1 MALWGLQLNK
11 NSTSGAA
18 VGLQATIRPALN
30 QIRGGVHPSR
40 TFVVVTALIV
50 VAVIAF
56 PWMQP
61 GYRLL
66 SFAVTTCLTA
76 IVLYGMAV
84 PFGQAGIMSLGY
96 AGLMGFGAY
105 TAAILWRDLGLN
117 MWQAMPF
124 SALVAAVFA
133 GLFGLPSLR
142 ISGHHFAIVTYV
154 MCELLRITLTNGGK
168 FTGAATGLDLP
179 PIGKVFGLD
188 MDKLGNAYLL
198 IAVFMLGCMLATY
211 LIANSRYGRTLRS
224 IRENEQLARSVGIN
238 TDLRKVGAF
247 MVSGVFAGIAGCL
260 QAYNFR
266 HISPD
271 LYGGAVS
278 MYFALMVMLGGPR
291 TLFGP
296 LAGAIIVTFLPEV
309 VKIDPIDSRIVY
321 GLALIAV
328 IMLLPGGI
336 IAVTE
341 RGYRWLAKA
350 VRGARKSA
358 GSASADSSAP

>member
-1 MALWGLQLNK
+1 MAQWGRQLNR
-11 NSTSGAA
+11 NPLSAAA
-18 VGLQATIRPALN
+18 VGLEAERPPVSPAK
-30 QIRGGVHPSR
+30 GR
-40 TFVVVTALIV
+40 TRSSPAFLIVTALVV
-50 VAVIAF
+50 VAVLAL
-56 PWMQP
+56 PWMHP

-66 SFAVTTCLTA
+66 SFAITTGLTA

-105 TAAILWRDLGLN
+105 TAAILSRDLGLN
-117 MWQAMPF
+117 MWEAMPF
-124 SALVAAVFA
+124 SALVAAAFA
-133 GLFGLPSLR
+133 GLFGLPALR

-154 MCELLRITLTNGGK
+154 MCELLRITLTNGGT
-168 FTGAATGLDLP
+168 FTGGATGLDLP
-179 PIGKVFGLD
+179 PIGKVFD
-188 MDKLGNAYLL
+188 YSMDKVANGYLM
-198 IAVFMLGCMLATY
+198 IAVFMLLTMLATY
-211 LIANSRYGRTLRS
+211 LIAKSRYGRTLRS
-224 IRENEQLARSVGIN
+224 IRENEQLARSIGVN
-238 TDLRKVGAF
+238 ADMHKLGAF
-247 MVSGVFAGIAGCL
+247 MLSGVFAGIAGDL

-271 LYGGAVS
+271 LYGGQIS

-309 VKIDPIDSRIVY
+309 VKIDPINSRIVY

-341 RGYRWLAKA
+341 RGYRWLVDAA
-350 VRGARKSA
+350 RGAQRRVSPPDA
-358 GSASADSSAP
+358 NSSRA

>member
-1 MALWGLQLNK
+1 M
-11 NSTSGAA
+11 
-18 VGLQATIRPALN
+18 
-30 QIRGGVHPSR
+30 
-40 TFVVVTALIV
+40 
-50 VAVIAF
+50 VAVLAL
-56 PWMQP
+56 PWMHP

-66 SFAVTTCLTA
+66 SFAVTTGLTA
-76 IVLYGMAV
+76 IVLYGMSV

-105 TAAILWRDLGLN
+105 TAAILSRDFGLN
-117 MWQAMPF
+117 MWEAMPF

-133 GLFGLPSLR
+133 GLFGLPALR

-168 FTGAATGLDLP
+168 FTGGATGLDLP
-179 PIGKVFGLD
+179 PIGKVFSINV
-188 MDKLGNAYLL
+188 DKLVNAYVM
-198 IAVFMLGCMLATY
+198 IAVFMLLAMLATY
-211 LIANSRYGRTLRS
+211 LIAASGYGRTLRS
-224 IRENEQLARSVGIN
+224 IRENELLARSIGVN
-238 TDLRKVGAF
+238 TDMHKLGAF
-247 MVSGVFAGIAGCL
+247 MLSGLFAGIAGDL

-271 LYGGAVS
+271 LYGGQIS

-296 LAGAIIVTFLPEV
+296 LTGAVIVTFLPEV
-309 VKIDPIDSRIVY
+309 VRIDPIDSRIVY

-341 RGYRWLAKA
+341 RCYAWLAEA
-350 VRGARKSA
+350 AQRRVGPPGAN
-358 GSASADSSAP
+358 SSRA

>member
-1 MALWGLQLNK
+1 LNK
-11 NSTSGAA
+11 NSSSVAA
-18 VGLQATIRPALN
+18 VALEATRPSGNPAKGGTRPSAAFIVLTVVLVAAVMGL
-30 QIRGGVHPSR
+30 
-40 TFVVVTALIV
+40 
-50 VAVIAF
+50 
-56 PWMQP
+56 PWMHP

-66 SFAVTTCLTA
+66 SFAVSSGLAA

-105 TAAILWRDLGLN
+105 TAAILSRDLGMN
-117 MWQAMPF
+117 MWEAMPF
-124 SALVAAVFA
+124 SALVAAAFA

-168 FTGAATGLDLP
+168 FTGAATGIDLP
-179 PIGKVFGLD
+179 PIGKVFGVD
-188 MDKLGNAYLL
+188 MDKLANAYVM
-198 IAVFMLGCMLATY
+198 IAVFMLLAMLATY

-224 IRENEQLARSVGIN
+224 IRENEQLARAIGVN
-238 TDLRKVGAF
+238 TDMHKLGAF
-247 MVSGVFAGIAGCL
+247 MLSGVFAGIGGNL

-271 LYGGAVS
+271 LYGGQVS

-309 VKIDPIDSRIVY
+309 VRIDPIDSRIVY

-336 IAVTE
+336 VAVTE
-341 RGYRWLAKA
+341 RGYRWLAEA
-350 VRGARKSA
+350 GQGARSRVSPPGA
-358 GSASADSSAP
+358 NSSRA